1 MAFPGEKFECA
12 FAYLRV
18 IIKSSYLL
26 PLRRH
31 FLLNC
36 VNKLGLRFFR
46 RFETN
51 KSVVFLI
58 TPRYLLVSPLLIWM
72 LEQTVSTHAP
82 LFDHTLQ
89 VEPGA
94 CDQSFGIHVAEFAN
108 FPESVVALA
117 REKAAELEDFSPTA
131 IISNDAQ
138 EEVGFVMI
146 SVLMARQ

>member
-1 MAFPGEKFECA
+1 LSKTLC
-12 FAYLRV
+12 
-18 IIKSSYLL
+18 
-26 PLRRH
+26 
-31 FLLNC
+31 
-36 VNKLGLRFFR
+36 
-46 RFETN
+46 
-51 KSVVFLI
+51 
-58 TPRYLLVSPLLIWM
+58 
-72 LEQTVSTHAP
+72 THAP

-89 VEPGA
+89 VEQGA

-138 EEVGFVMI
+138 EEVGSVMI